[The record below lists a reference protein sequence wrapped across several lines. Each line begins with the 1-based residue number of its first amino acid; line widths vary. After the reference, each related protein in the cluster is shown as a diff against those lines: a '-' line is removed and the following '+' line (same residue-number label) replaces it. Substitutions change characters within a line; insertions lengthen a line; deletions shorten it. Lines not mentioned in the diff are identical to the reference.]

1 MKKIVPMGTKTKVLI
16 NKNDY
21 TNFFIY
27 RTKKMK
33 KKQHAITISFGIIG
47 IIAIIL
53 MIINGF

>member
-1 MKKIVPMGTKTKVLI
+1 MGTKTKVLI